1 VLSEPAPRVRT
12 SAVVAGLVGL
22 WLCWGTSFSAIRVMV
37 AGRVPRDHV
46 AAVAS
51 EVVARP
57 G

>member
-37 AGRVPRDHV
+37 AGHVPRDHV